1 MSIGSIHAFSEK
13 VALVT
18 DASDPVGR
26 AIAIQLAL
34 NGAYL
39 LLGIA
44 SAKEDRVAAVK
55 DLEEMGTLV
64 NSFEWEPDVVGSAA
78 ELVRRSFKPFERL
91 DLLVNTLMVDVS
103 KADDLLSG
111 RSSKMTIEKVLGS
124 MIEATEC
131 AIPRMEERPKPR
143 IVSVCRRR
151 QAPDTVSQTILGATA
166 GFIGGLAHDLPDHF
180 RVNAVSFSDQPGT
193 APDNVARTVLF
204 LLSGEAAGVNGQTI
218 DLI

>member
-1 MSIGSIHAFSEK
+1 MSVGSIHAFAEK

-34 NGAYL
+34 NGAYV

-44 SAKEDRVAAVK
+44 SAKDDRVAAVK
-55 DLEEMGTLV
+55 DLDDMGTLV
-64 NSFEWEPDVVGSAA
+64 HSFQWEPDEAGSAA

-91 DLLVNTLMVDVS
+91 DLLVNTLMVDAS
-103 KADDLLSG
+103 EADDLSSS
-111 RSSKMTIEKVLGS
+111 RSSRMTIEKVLGP

-131 AIPRMEERPKPR
+131 SITLMKDRPKPR

-151 QAPDTVSQTILGATA
+151 QAPDTASRAILGATA
-166 GFIGGLAHDLPDHF
+166 GFISGLAYDLPKHF
-180 RVNAVSFSDQPGT
+180 RVNAVSFSDQSGT
-193 APDNVARTVLF
+193 APDDVARAVLF
-204 LLSGEAAGVNGQTI
+204 LLSGEAAGVHGQTI
-218 DLI
+218 DLM